1 MSAPVFEEGVALAR
15 LTTIGTGGPARA
27 YRRAATVAELEDVL
41 RGCAGAGARRSRRSG
56 LGSNLLAADDGVDL
70 LVLRLAGELA
80 EARAEGT
87 MLAAGG
93 GATNAVCLHRARAAG
108 ARRLRV
114 RLRDPGDGRWG
125 SVDERR
131 RLRQRLERDPRPRA
145 RRDRRRNGLAHAG
158 RARALVPALE
168 PPARPGRR
176 GGRVPAR
183 AARRERDPRRPS
195 ATSSTAARRRS
206 RRRSAR
212 SAPCSRTRRASSGPG
227 RCSSAAAS
235 RATRSAARSISPK
248 HANFIENAGGA
259 TTADC
264 LALMAEARR
273 RAREQ
278 FGVELE
284 HEVVLLGDIAVE

>member
-1 MSAPVFEEGVALAR
+1 ML
-15 LTTIGTGGPARA
+15 GGRARA
-27 YRRAATVAELEDVL
+27 GLQVATV
-41 RGCAGAGARRSRRSG
+41 G
-56 LGSNLLAADDGVDL
+56 LGSNLLAADDGVDM
-70 LVLRLAGELA
+70 LVAPSR
-80 EARAEGT
+80 RASWSRRATEGT
-87 MLAAGG
+87 TLVAGG

-114 RLRDPGDGRWG
+114 RLRDPGDGGRG

-131 RLRQRLERDPRPRA
+131 RLRQRLERDRDPRA
-145 RRDRRRNGLAHAG
+145 RRHRRRNGLAHAG
-158 RARALVPALE
+158 RARLLVPALE
-168 PPARPGRR
+168 HPPRPGRG

-183 AARRERDPRRPS
+183 AARRERDPRHRSRPRRPPQGDPADDEANVRLGVQES
-195 ATSSTAARRRS
+195 GGRARRRARCS
-206 RRRSAR
+206 RR
-212 SAPCSRTRRASSGPG
+212 
-227 RCSSAAAS
+227 AAS
-235 RATRSAARSISPK
+235 RGIGSAAPLISPK

-284 HEVVLLGDIAVE
+284 HEVELLGDVSSTSAARRPASAGSQ